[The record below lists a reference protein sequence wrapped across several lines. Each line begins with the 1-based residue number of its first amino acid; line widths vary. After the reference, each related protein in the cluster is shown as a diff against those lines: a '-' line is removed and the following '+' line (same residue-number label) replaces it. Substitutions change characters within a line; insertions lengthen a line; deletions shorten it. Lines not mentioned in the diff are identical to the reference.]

1 MPRKKTSKRKA
12 RGILKRKSN
21 HTSKNP
27 GSSLRDTKIPA
38 PKRQLH
44 DDYESRKKRAKRLI
58 TQIDDEQSKSI
69 EKQDQEKL
77 DSLYVRLDEL
87 SKPSRGAFQ
96 EGLFYHGPNL
106 FMHGEEL
113 TKATQRAKD
122 RYRANVIEVANAQ
135 RSPDN
140 SIMLPT
146 IRWEDEN
153 SPPQPQVRTW
163 GQFAL
168 QTLGLGK
175 GKGTKKQGKKR
186 KAKGKAKGKSKS
198 KAKS

>member
-1 MPRKKTSKRKA
+1 M
-12 RGILKRKSN
+12 
-21 HTSKNP
+21 
-27 GSSLRDTKIPA
+27 RDTKIPA
-38 PKRQLH
+38 PRRQLH
-44 DDYESRKKRAKRLI
+44 DDFEFRQKRTKQLLR
-58 TQIDDEQSKSI
+58 QIDTEQDKPMH
-69 EKQDQEKL
+69 EQNQNKL
-77 DSLYVRLDEL
+77 ETLYTKLDEL
-87 SKPSRGAFQ
+87 HKPSRGAFQ
-96 EGLFYHGPNL
+96 EGLFYHGPNF

-113 TKATQRAKD
+113 VKTTQRAKD
-122 RYRANVIEVANAQ
+122 RYRANVIQVANAQ

-140 SIMLPT
+140 SARLPK

-153 SPPQPQVRTW
+153 SPPQPPVRTW

-186 KAKGKAKGKSKS
+186 KAKGKGKANGKAKSKS

>member
-27 GSSLRDTKIPA
+27 DSSLRDPKIPA
-38 PKRQLH
+38 PRRQLQ
-44 DDYESRKKRAKRLI
+44 DDFEFRQKRTKQLLR
-58 TQIDDEQSKSI
+58 QIDTEQDKPMH
-69 EKQDQEKL
+69 EQNQNKL
-77 DSLYVRLDEL
+77 ETLYTKLDEL
-87 SKPSRGAFQ
+87 HKPSRGAFQ
-96 EGLFYHGPNL
+96 EGLFYHGPNF